1 MTSSAGA
8 IEREENEWGPGGQ
21 PSASEQL
28 DAAKKSGRVPPIII
42 QHPEDGI
49 FRIGREHPEEE
60 ETTNNPE
67 DKKTIRKADV
77 SIQGGNC
84 ESGGPAAS
92 LRLFHDGGFELRSTP
107 DESGIQGSQ
116 IMQLVEDAPLIIH
129 SKGGII
135 IDCEGTFAVTANDI
149 QMRAKNRRGL
159 EKPWN
164 QSGSIN
170 LKASKNIKLDADK
183 AITVT
188 SENVT
193 LDAKNDMILHSEGW
207 NVIVGRTVRMH
218 EPRSKLVPD
227 ALREFIDTH
236 VKPLK
241 G

>member
-21 PSASEQL
+21 PSAYEQL
-28 DAAKKSGRVPPIII
+28 DAAKKSHRVPPIII
-42 QHPEDGI
+42 QHPEDGA
-49 FRIGREHPEEE
+49 FRIGRERPEEVEGE
-60 ETTNNPE
+60 EN
-67 DKKTIRKADV
+67 KTLRKADI
-77 SIQGGNC
+77 SIQGGNA

-116 IMQLVEDAPLIIH
+116 ILQLVEDAPLIIH

-170 LKASKNIKLDADK
+170 LRASKNIKLEADK
-183 AITVT
+183 AVTVT
-188 SENVT
+188 SETVII
-193 LDAKNDMILHSEGW
+193 DAKNDMILHSEGW
-207 NVIVGRTVRMH
+207 NVIIGRTVRMH

-227 ALREFIDTH
+227 DLREFIDTH
-236 VKPLK
+236 VAPLK